1 LSGVSDLSDWTKR
14 ILTSAAIR
22 MLGGKNST
30 EPFSLGRLASSARR
44 VLVVPP
50 EGLAEMLQVY
60 PAMTLL
66 RGALPESRLI
76 CLVEGGQAEI
86 LRGNPIVDDMVEFPK
101 VRGTRGIWKYRAF
114 LSELRE
120 RMIEAVFYFDFRYD
134 FYKVMLPL
142 LSGARLRVRLKGD
155 IGYPLFNVEVIPA
168 KDANYFEDLNLSLVR
183 FLASGGA
190 QTSRWQLPEKET
202 KIAREVVKLRKKS
215 PADLMIGVDLSYTKS
230 GDKPPFDVEIRIAK
244 SLQALRPSGIAL
256 LSDPDPA
263 IKDEDI
269 RKLGVYDWL
278 DIPRK
283 SFRDTLGILSQCDL
297 LIGPNTDLLHFAVT
311 MGVPC
316 LVLLS
321 EKEDKRWIPRT
332 GDFQMMQES
341 EWKTGSPA
349 KIAMQTRDFLGARSK
364 VPA

>member
-1 LSGVSDLSDWTKR
+1 VVRLFSGKG
-14 ILTSAAIR
+14 AH
-22 MLGGKNST
+22 

-50 EGLAEMLQVY
+50 EGLAEMLLAY
-60 PAMTLL
+60 PAVSLL
-66 RGALPESRLI
+66 RSALPESRII
-76 CLVEGGQAEI
+76 CLVDNGQSEL
-86 LRGNPIVDDMVEFPK
+86 LRGNGIVDDIVDFPR
-101 VRGTRGIWKYRAF
+101 VRGTRGLWSYRAF
-114 LSELRE
+114 VADMRE
-120 RMIEAVFYFDFRYD
+120 RMIEAVFCFDFRYD
-134 FYKVMLPL
+134 FYKVILPV

-155 IGYPLFNVEVIPA
+155 IGYPLFNVEVVPA
-168 KDANYFEDLNLSLVR
+168 NDASYFQELNLCLVK
-183 FLASGGA
+183 FLASGGGRV
-190 QTSRWQLPEKET
+190 SYWQLPDGEK

-215 PADLMIGVDLSYTKS
+215 PADLTIGVDLSYAKS
-230 GDKPPFDVEIRIAK
+230 GSRPPFDVEIRIAK

-297 LIGPNTDLLHFAVT
+297 LVCTNSDLLHFAVA

-316 LVLLS
+316 LALFY
-321 EKEDKRWIPRT
+321 EKEDRRWVPSSGNLRI
-332 GDFQMMQES
+332 MEEA
-341 EWKTGSPA
+341 EWSNTSPA
-349 KIAMQTRDFLGARSK
+349 KIAMQARDFVAAGSK
-364 VPA
+364 VRA